1 MRWVDGRATDTVSIV
16 PARTVK
22 RVKRSSGTELG
33 GPSGHEPAAGPIH
46 RLPVDQQ
53 KTAVGSLLR
62 LPDHIGLR
70 DPRRTV
76 PLMVDLVSRH
86 PRLNLLNLEAA
97 AAARALD
104 ATVWLSPDAAEG
116 ILPGVLDAER
126 IPWSVQNRKS

>member
-1 MRWVDGRATDTVSIV
+1 
-16 PARTVK
+16 
-22 RVKRSSGTELG
+22 
-33 GPSGHEPAAGPIH
+33 
-46 RLPVDQQ
+46 
-53 KTAVGSLLR
+53 
-62 LPDHIGLR
+62 
-70 DPRRTV
+70 
-76 PLMVDLVSRH
+76 MVDLVSRH